1 MVGFQAKKEVPDFLP
16 RITPTFRQHTLSTTR
31 PTPMLFNTREMITVR
46 HLVQWSN
53 CHEYLGRL
61 KTSDE
66 YPRRETAP
74 SPERAGRFILK
85 VLNNTDEELLV
96 LNMKLTDANIVDG
109 AARVATLVKFQEGQ
123 IPMVVPFGQLPD
135 NVSWRAHGVPEEKYK
150 FARFKPDNETLVE
163 AFYHDME
170 PAVQQKFL
178 DSHVTV
184 LKLEDLSDA
193 DEAHLHFELNG
204 VRPQSPSYASGYNE
218 AEELQKVCS
227 RLFANDAE
235 HLRTTMGYISGVLA
249 PVARCEVLRL
259 ITKVLDN
266 ADEAAEGRESGTSP
280 RAGKRIRGE

>member
-1 MVGFQAKKEVPDFLP
+1 MF
-16 RITPTFRQHTLSTTR
+16 
-31 PTPMLFNTREMITVR
+31 FNTRELITVR
-46 HLVQWSN
+46 HLLQWST

-74 SPERAGRFILK
+74 SPERAGKFILK
-85 VLNNTDEELLV
+85 VLNNTDEEFLV
-96 LNMKLTDANIVDG
+96 LNMKLTNANIIDG

-135 NVSWRAHGVPEEKYK
+135 DVAWRPHGVAKEKFK
-150 FARFKPDNETLVE
+150 LTRFSPNSETLVE
-163 AFYHDME
+163 AFYCDME

-178 DSHVTV
+178 DSHVTL
-184 LKLEDLSDA
+184 LKLEDLCDA

-204 VRPQSPSYASGYNE
+204 LRVKSPSYASDYNE
-218 AEELQKVCS
+218 DEELQKVCS

-235 HLRTTMGYISGVLA
+235 HLRATLGYISGVLA

-259 ITKVLDN
+259 MTKVLDN
-266 ADEAAEGRESGTSP
+266 ADEAAEGSESGTLP
-280 RAGKRIRGE
+280 RTTKRNRHGRH